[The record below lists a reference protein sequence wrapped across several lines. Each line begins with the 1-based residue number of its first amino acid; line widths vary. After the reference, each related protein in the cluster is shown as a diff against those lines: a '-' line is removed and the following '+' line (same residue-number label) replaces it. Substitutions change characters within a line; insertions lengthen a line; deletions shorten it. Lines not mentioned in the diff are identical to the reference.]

1 MPHLMRKFVI
11 RAMFGFQSVSATQFN
26 NPKER
31 KQTMRKSIV
40 IMAVAAIVL
49 LGGSRAAFAG
59 CEFSS
64 GPCSTDSSGH
74 TYRTEQ
80 GLGGGYKT
88 TRDGS
93 DYSHTSQTLGGGYRT
108 DYNDGRSEFSNRNP
122 YETNSSSRS
131 GSGYGSGGLYS
142 SDRKR

>member
-1 MPHLMRKFVI
+1 MKKPVVLAI
-11 RAMFGFQSVSATQFN
+11 SA
-26 NPKER
+26 
-31 KQTMRKSIV
+31 
-40 IMAVAAIVL
+40 AAIL
-49 LGGSRAAFAG
+49 FGLHGEAFAG

-93 DYSHTSQTLGGGYRT
+93 DYSHTNQTLGGGYRT
-108 DYNDGRSEFSNRNP
+108 DYNDGRSETHNYDP
-122 YETNSSSRS
+122 YKSDSSSRS
-131 GSGYGSGGLYS
+131 GYGSGGYDGGGLYS